1 MAIPGLLLTGGTSS
15 RMGQPKAVLERDG
28 ETLAGRSARLL
39 QRVCDPVVEIGP
51 GYTMLTRV
59 DEDPPGRGPLA
70 ALVAGA
76 DAVPGTGP
84 VLLLACD
91 LPFVTEGLLARIAS
105 WPGPDSVVPLDR
117 DGVVQPVCAR
127 YSPAALDLARELLA
141 TGERSLRS
149 LLRGPG
155 VTRLDDIDGRELV
168 DVDTPAEALEWGI
181 RLPDSLEP

>member
-1 MAIPGLLLTGGTSS
+1 
-15 RMGQPKAVLERDG
+15 MGAPKATLVRDG
-28 ETLAGRSARLL
+28 ETLADRSARLL
-39 QRVCDPVVEIGP
+39 GRVCDPVVEIGP
-51 GYTMLTRV
+51 GYTTLTRV

-76 DAVPGTGP
+76 NAVPGSGP

-91 LPFVTEGLLARIAS
+91 LPFVSEDLLRRLAA
-105 WPGPDSVVPLDR
+105 WPGPDTVVPVDR
-117 DGVVQPVCAR
+117 DGMVQPICAR
-127 YSPAALDLARELLA
+127 YSPDALDLARELLA

-149 LLRGPG
+149 LLRGSG
-155 VTRLDDIDGRELV
+155 VTRLDDVEARELV